1 MSLATTEDLDLL
13 SDHRQKMWLEI
24 FPGVETKVKEIS
36 AATKSWIEAKLAEGH
51 LVGFIVRTPEG
62 KIAGSGCV
70 WVRDEVP
77 RPNYP
82 REVVP
87 YLMSMY
93 TENEF
98 RRKGVAKMIVEAAM
112 KWCRANGFERILLH
126 ASDAGKPLYE
136 AFGFEP
142 TREMRLNL

>member
-1 MSLATTEDLDLL
+1 MSHATMGDLELL

-24 FPGVETKVKEIS
+24 FPGIETKVNEIS
-36 AATKSWIEAKLAEGH
+36 AATKSWIESKLSEGR
-51 LVGFIVRTPEG
+51 LVGFIVKTPEG
-62 KIAGSGCV
+62 KVAGSGCV

-77 RPNYP
+77 RPNYS
-82 REVVP
+82 RKVVP

-93 TENEF
+93 TEIEF
-98 RRKGVAKMIVEAAM
+98 RRMGVAKMIVEAAI
-112 KWCRANGFERILLH
+112 KWCRANGYERVLLH

-136 AFGFEP
+136 SLGFEP